1 MYNIDTKSYNSII
14 LHTDSKSKKKKI
26 MCVICYPTIELSLV
40 NEEEGKWKCP
50 RCKNDYFIL
59 GYDRDLVPEED
70 ELISSHEQ
78 NNEGPLLLSAT
89 DTDIDSTSKLDRENQ
104 SKTDKKL
111 PKYLQDS
118 DTTKLIS
125 YEER

>member
-1 MYNIDTKSYNSII
+1 MINYINDNPVI
-14 LHTDSKSKKKKI
+14 LNPTGTRNRKQKI
-26 MCVICYPTIELSLV
+26 YCVICHPRIELTLI
-40 NEEEGKWKCP
+40 NESENRYKCD
-50 RCKNDYFIL
+50 RCKNTYQPMFEIF
-59 GYDRDLVPEED
+59 PTED

-78 NNEGPLLLSAT
+78 NNEGPLLFSAT